1 MTGTFRIRRSRGALS
16 GALLALL
23 GLWGAVIPL
32 VGPYFHFA
40 YAPDAAWH
48 FTPGRFWL
56 EQLPGLVVLAGGVI
70 VLWSGHRLVGLL
82 GAWMAA
88 AGGAWFAVGTLVSHH
103 WPQVPSAGAAT
114 GGSVRVFLEQV
125 GLFTGLGV
133 VIVLLAGVAMGRLSL
148 VSVGDVKKRDRKNRD
163 RGTTTTVEKPARPR
177 RILDTPLVRRVIG
190 TPEQAPDAERVDA

>member
-1 MTGTFRIRRSRGALS
+1 MTGTLRIRRSRGALS

-23 GLWGAVIPL
+23 GLWGALVPL

-40 YAPDAAWH
+40 YTPDAAWH

-56 EQLPGLVVLAGGVI
+56 EQLPGLVVLGGGVI
-70 VLWSGHRLVGLL
+70 VLVSGHRLVGLL

-103 WPQVPSAGAAT
+103 WPQVPSAGTAT

-125 GLFTGLGV
+125 GLFTGLGL

-148 VSVGDVKKRDRKNRD
+148 VSARDLKKRDS
-163 RGTTTTVEKPARPR
+163 GASATVETPAKPR
-177 RILDTPLVRRVIG
+177 RVLAITPLVRRVARI
-190 TPEQAPDAERVDA
+190 PEQASDSESDRVRA